1 MLIQDHT
8 VTTRVADND
17 KNKRKFESKTS
28 LTALCTGWQL
38 PPTKNFP
45 FHDALDYNPKTDI
58 FIGFFTI
65 T

>member
-1 MLIQDHT
+1 MKYKL
-8 VTTRVADND
+8 VGND
-17 KNKRKFESKTS
+17 KNKNKFEFESKKY
-28 LTALCTGWQL
+28 LTPFCTGCQL

-45 FHDALDYNPKTDI
+45 FHDALDYNPKTDV